1 MADTNKR
8 ILVVDD
14 SSTMR
19 RILKSTLNRLGYMD
33 VSEAGNGVEALALA
47 SAQKFDCVLTDWN
60 MPEMDGL
67 DLTVKL
73 REKPEYKDV
82 PIVMVTTEGGKQD
95 VLEALTKGT
104 TSYIVKPFTPDILKQ
119 KMEEFFNH

>member
-1 MADTNKR
+1 MADTAKR

-19 RILKSTLNRLGYMD
+19 RILRATLNRVGYMD
-33 VSEAGNGVEALALA
+33 ITEAGNGVEAFAKA
-47 SAQKFDCVLTDWN
+47 SEQTFDCVLTDWN

-67 DLTVKL
+67 ELTVRL
-73 REKPEYKDV
+73 RQKPEYKNV

-104 TSYIVKPFTPDILKQ
+104 TSYIVKPFTPEILKQ
-119 KMEEFFNH
+119 KMDELFNR

>member
-1 MADTNKR
+1 MADKR

-19 RILKSTLNRLGYMD
+19 RILRATLNRIGYMD
-33 VSEAGNGVEALALA
+33 ITEAGNGVEAYAKA
-47 SAQKFDCVLTDWN
+47 SEQVFDCVLTDWN

-67 DLTVKL
+67 ELTVKL
-73 REKPEYKDV
+73 RAKPEYKGV

-104 TSYIVKPFTPDILKQ
+104 TSYIVKPFTPEVLKQ
-119 KMEEFFNH
+119 KMDELFNR

>member
-19 RILKSTLNRLGYMD
+19 RILRSTLNRLGYMEIT
-33 VSEAGNGVEALALA
+33 EAGNGVEALAKA
-47 SAQKFDCVLTDWN
+47 CEQKFDCVLTDWN

-67 DLTVKL
+67 ELTVKL

-82 PIVMVTTEGGKQD
+82 PIVMVTTEGGKAD

-104 TSYIVKPFTPDILKQ
+104 TSYIVKPFTPDVLKQ
-119 KMEEFFNH
+119 KMDELFSR

>member
-1 MADTNKR
+1 MADTAKR

-19 RILKSTLNRLGYMD
+19 RILRATLNRVGYMD
-33 VSEAGNGVEALALA
+33 ITEAGNGVEAFAKA
-47 SAQKFDCVLTDWN
+47 CEQTFDCVLTDWN

-67 DLTVKL
+67 ELTVRL
-73 REKPEYKDV
+73 RQKPEYKNV

-104 TSYIVKPFTPDILKQ
+104 TSYIVKPFTPEILKQ
-119 KMEEFFNH
+119 KMDELFNR

>member
-47 SAQKFDCVLTDWN
+47 STQKFDCVLTDWN

-67 DLTVKL
+67 ELTVKL

>member
-47 SAQKFDCVLTDWN
+47 STQKFDCVLTDWN

-67 DLTVKL
+67 EVTVKL
-73 REKPEYKDV
+73 RE
-82 PIVMVTTEGGKQD
+82 
-95 VLEALTKGT
+95 
-104 TSYIVKPFTPDILKQ
+104 
-119 KMEEFFNH
+119 

>member
-1 MADTNKR
+1 MADSAKR

-19 RILKSTLNRLGYMD
+19 RILRATLNRIGYMD
-33 VSEAGNGVEALALA
+33 ITEAGNGVEAYAKA
-47 SAQKFDCVLTDWN
+47 SEQVFDCVLTDWN

-67 DLTVKL
+67 ELTVRL
-73 REKPEYKDV
+73 RAKPEYKGI

-104 TSYIVKPFTPDILKQ
+104 TSYIVKPFTPEILKQ
-119 KMEEFFNH
+119 KMDELFNR